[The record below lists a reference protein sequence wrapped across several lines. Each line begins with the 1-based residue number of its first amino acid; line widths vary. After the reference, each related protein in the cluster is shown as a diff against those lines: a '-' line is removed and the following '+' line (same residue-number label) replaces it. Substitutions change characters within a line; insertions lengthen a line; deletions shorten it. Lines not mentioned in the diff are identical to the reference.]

1 MKKMFAIAI
10 VTLALAACGGKPK
23 AEDTMG
29 NTGGDM
35 AGSGA
40 ETGGTG
46 YGGTT
51 YGNPCGNPCGTAPNP
66 CNPCGGM

>member
-10 VTLALAACGGKPK
+10 VTLALAACGGKKPA

-51 YGNPCGNPCGTAPNP
+51 YGNPCGTAPNP
-66 CNPCGGM
+66 CNPGGGM